1 MSCVLDLSSKHT
13 SAAKPAV
20 SCSSANHSGTVS
32 DTGEGSAASHQCTG
46 SVSVGIHLDTP
57 TGSLT
62 PQTLSLPPLPAP
74 PGIAPPPPHPPSS
87 DQVPYP
93 SMVPTGM
100 TTPQRTATN
109 TPARPTCVGLSLEE
123 RLSLHQAWVGGP
135 KVHNTHKKEAAK
147 VSVRSVPPGT
157 CRQEGGA
164 GQEDGSKQE
173 GEAGQGGGAGHAYF
187 SYYSPP
193 APEDEAEQQTQKCQ
207 IDQSLVSGVC
217 WHVHTSQSC
226 KDGVSCYQHTFVFPH
241 LPRLEVLLLRGV
253 CCVSDNT

>member
-1 MSCVLDLSSKHT
+1 M
-13 SAAKPAV
+13 
-20 SCSSANHSGTVS
+20 
-32 DTGEGSAASHQCTG
+32 
-46 SVSVGIHLDTP
+46 
-57 TGSLT
+57 
-62 PQTLSLPPLPAP
+62 
-74 PGIAPPPPHPPSS
+74 
-87 DQVPYP
+87 
-93 SMVPTGM
+93 
-100 TTPQRTATN
+100 
-109 TPARPTCVGLSLEE
+109 GLSLEE

-217 WHVHTSQSC
+217 WPVITSHSC